1 MSDPKTIYK
10 HDGEIQALV
19 SEFEA
24 CSFHPSEF
32 KHYQHLTVALWY
44 ITRFPYD
51 EAVERMKDGIRRLA
65 TTYGKTGY
73 HETITVFWLSV
84 VRDFLADAATVGSV
98 ALLANQLIDRCVD
111 KDLIRDY
118 YSSELLASA
127 RAKAEWV
134 EPDLKPLGLLR
145 GCSPTVREDG

>member
-1 MSDPKTIYK
+1 MSYPTYK
-10 HDGEIQALV
+10 HDSEIRALV

-44 ITRFPYD
+44 LTHFPYD
-51 EAVERMKDGIRRLA
+51 EAVERMKNGIRRLA

-73 HETITVFWLSV
+73 HETITVFWLNI
-84 VRDFLADAATVGSV
+84 VREFLADAEGVDSV
-98 ALLANQLIDRCVD
+98 APLANQLIDKYVN
-111 KDLIRDY
+111 KDLISSY
-118 YSSELLASA
+118 YSSELLASD

-134 EPDLKPLGLLR
+134 EPDLQPLD
-145 GCSPTVREDG
+145 S